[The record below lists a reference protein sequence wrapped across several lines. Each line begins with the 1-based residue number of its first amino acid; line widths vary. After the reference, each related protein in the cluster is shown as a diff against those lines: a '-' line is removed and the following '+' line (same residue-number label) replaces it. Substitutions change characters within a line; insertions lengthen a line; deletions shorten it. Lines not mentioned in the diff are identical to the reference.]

1 MKLRQKIGYISLA
14 LAAAG
19 LSLSTLAAD
28 PVTPKL
34 TDKLSQLLKQ
44 EMRSIQSA
52 MASIHVSIV
61 TGEHEQVATNAQQIH
76 DSFIMKQSL
85 TEQDKKDLMS
95 AVPKGFVELDQN
107 FHRLAAGLANA
118 AKQKDTEKQYEL
130 YNEMT
135 GSCIACHSRYVSDR
149 FDGLA
154 KQ

>member
-135 GSCIACHSRYVSDR
+135 GSCIACHSQYVSDR

>member
-1 MKLRQKIGYISLA
+1 MKLYQKMGCVGLILVAS
-14 LAAAG
+14 G

-34 TDKLSQLLKQ
+34 TDKLSRLLKQ

-52 MASIHVSIV
+52 MASIHVSMV
-61 TGEHEQVATNAQQIH
+61 TGEHELVATQAQQIH

-95 AVPKGFVELDQN
+95 AVPEGFVKLDKD
-107 FHRLAAGLANA
+107 FHRLAAGLAQA
-118 AKQKDTEKQYEL
+118 AKDKDTQKQFKL
-130 YNEMT
+130 YNKMT
-135 GSCIACHSRYVSDR
+135 GSCIACHSKYVSDR
-149 FDGLA
+149 FDGLV

>member
-1 MKLRQKIGYISLA
+1 MKLRQKIGYVGLT

-76 DSFIMKQSL
+76 DSFIMKQAL

-95 AVPKGFVELDQN
+95 AVPTGFVELDKN
-107 FHRLAAGLANA
+107 FHRLAAGLAEA
-118 AKQKDTEKQYEL
+118 AQKKDTQKQYEL

-135 GSCIACHSRYVSDR
+135 GSCIACHSQYVSDR

-154 KQ
+154 EQ

>member
-1 MKLRQKIGYISLA
+1 MKLYQKMGCVVLILV
-14 LAAAG
+14 AAS

-34 TDKLSQLLKQ
+34 TDRLSQLLQQ
-44 EMRSIQSA
+44 EMRSVQSA
-52 MASIHVSIV
+52 MASIHVSMV

-95 AVPKGFVELDQN
+95 AVPEGFVKLDKD
-107 FHRLAAGLANA
+107 FHRLAAGLAEA
-118 AKQKDTEKQYEL
+118 AKDRDTQKQYEL

-154 KQ
+154 EQ

>member
-1 MKLRQKIGYISLA
+1 MKLRQKVGYVGLTLVA
-14 LAAAG
+14 VG
-19 LSLSTLAAD
+19 LSLNTLAAD

-34 TDKLSQLLKQ
+34 TDRLSQLLQQ

-52 MASIHVSIV
+52 MASIHISMV
-61 TGEHEQVATNAQQIH
+61 TGEHERVETKAQQIH
-76 DSFIMKQSL
+76 DSFIMKQAL

-95 AVPKGFVELDQN
+95 AVPEGFVKLDKD
-107 FHRLAAGLANA
+107 FHRLAAGLAEA
-118 AKQKDTEKQYEL
+118 AKDRDTQKQYEL

-154 KQ
+154 EQ